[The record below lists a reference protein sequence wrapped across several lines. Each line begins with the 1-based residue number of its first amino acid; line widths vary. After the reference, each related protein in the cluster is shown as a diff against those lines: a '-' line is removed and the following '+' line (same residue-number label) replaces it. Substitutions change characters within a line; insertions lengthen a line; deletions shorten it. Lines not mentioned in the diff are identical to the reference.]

1 MKKNHSILIA
11 LIAFISVTTSSES
24 YAQTKIWSIGPEAGI
39 SSSSFGMDAPANDSK
54 VGAVGGLF
62 LTYSILNTFAIT
74 TKFLYYQKGGHF
86 SSSDTKQTVNYF
98 EVPIVGRF
106 FLNKSGNFRPNIFVG
121 PSFSFLT
128 GASSKV
134 GSGESVK
141 NNNYKD
147 IYNGVD
153 VGVTGGLG
161 FNLRILNE
169 TYFIIDA
176 RYTHGFSDI
185 TKANGNVN
193 NNSLGVTAG
202 ISFGF

>member
-1 MKKNHSILIA
+1 MKKNYGILIA
-11 LIAFISVTTSSES
+11 SIAFTFLTASIES
-24 YAQTKIWSIGPEAGI
+24 HAQTKVWSIGPEAGI
-39 SSSSFGMDAPANDSK
+39 TSSSFGMDAPANDSK

-62 LTYSILNTFAIT
+62 LTYSILNTFAVT
-74 TKFLYYQKGGHF
+74 TKFLYYQKGGYF
-86 SSSDTKQTVNYF
+86 SSSDTKQTVSYF

-121 PSFSFLT
+121 PSFAFLT
-128 GASSKV
+128 GASQKV

-141 NNNYKD
+141 YNNYKD
-147 IYNGVD
+147 IYNGLD
-153 VGVTGGLG
+153 VGVTGGIG
-161 FNLRILNE
+161 FNFRILNE

-176 RYTHGFSDI
+176 RYTYGLSDI
-185 TKANGNVN
+185 TKANGNVS